1 MVDSTSLSRQNWRDH
16 GTIHDNIDKYTRQ
29 FQFIW
34 GGYVRVILLGAP
46 GSGKGTQ
53 AEKLTEHYGIAHI
66 STGDLLRA
74 EVASGSDLGLQAKAI
89 MDAGDLVSD
98 EIILMMVEQRL
109 THDDCAKGF
118 LLDGFPRTIVQAEG
132 LAGLLDNLNQPLDAV
147 VHLQVP
153 FEEITQRMLGR
164 GRADDTE
171 EAIKNRLS
179 VFEAQTRPLVEFY
192 EQKGLLKSVDGLGD
206 VADVEQR
213 VASAL
218 G

>member
-1 MVDSTSLSRQNWRDH
+1 MVDSTGVSRQNCRDH
-16 GTIHDNIDKYTRQ
+16 GTIDVNIDKYTHQ

-34 GGYVRVILLGAP
+34 GGHVRVILLGAP

-53 AEKLTEHYGIAHI
+53 AEKLTKHYGIAHI

-74 EVASGSDLGLQAKAI
+74 EVASGSELGLKAKAI

-206 VADVEQR
+206 VVEVEQR
-213 VASAL
+213 VASVLA
-218 G
+218 